1 MGGGLEVHYNL
12 LDGRLLLGGEPLG
25 RLPQE
30 VMKHSTY
37 ASVLGA
43 VSTIVH
49 NSLRVFT
56 YALQRSLNI
65 VPADTPDMKF
75 MTLSKVSG
83 YQVGH
88 GHRWRWH

>member
-1 MGGGLEVHYNL
+1 MGDGLEVHYNIL
-12 LDGRLLLGGEPLG
+12 TGKLLLGGEPLG
-25 RLPQE
+25 RLPKE
-30 VMKHSTY
+30 VMNHSTY

-56 YALQRSLNI
+56 YSLQRILDV
-65 VPADTPDMKF
+65 VPADISDMKF

-83 YQVGH
+83 YQVSH
-88 GHRWRWH
+88 GHR